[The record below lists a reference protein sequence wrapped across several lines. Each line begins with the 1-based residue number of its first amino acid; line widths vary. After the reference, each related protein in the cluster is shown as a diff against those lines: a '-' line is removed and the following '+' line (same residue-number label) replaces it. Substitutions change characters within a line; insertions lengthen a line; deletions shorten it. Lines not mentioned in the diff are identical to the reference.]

1 MSKINMLLD
10 EENELTFQVNIEGNR
25 PADAACR
32 LRLDNDEVGLMFEAK
47 RNEEGEISV
56 VIPPL
61 KHVLKE
67 GTYDMT
73 LEVIV
78 DDKYFEP
85 LTLQGDFEKS
95 VKVTA
100 EAVVRTKKPKTTVSA
115 STLVENKKKSK
126 TPTATVSK
134 APEAVVKKE
143 SPVKPVRENKQAR
156 TKQQKSRKPLSD
168 KDINKLIE
176 LLTKKQK

>member
-1 MSKINMLLD
+1 MSSIDMLLD

-25 PADAACR
+25 PADASCR
-32 LRLDNDEVGLMFEAK
+32 LRLDNAEVGLMFEAK

-67 GTYDMT
+67 GAYDMT

-85 LTLQGDFEKS
+85 LTLQGNFEKS

-100 EAVVRTKKPKTTVSA
+100 EAVVRRKKPKTTVSA
-115 STLVENKKKSK
+115 STLVENKKKSNK
-126 TPTATVSK
+126 PAVTVKNNS
-134 APEAVVKKE
+134 VKKE
-143 SPVKPVRENKQAR
+143 TPIKPINENKPAA
-156 TKQQKSRKPLSD
+156 KIKSKPALTD
-168 KDINKLIE
+168 KDIHRLIDM
-176 LLTKKQK
+176 LTSKN